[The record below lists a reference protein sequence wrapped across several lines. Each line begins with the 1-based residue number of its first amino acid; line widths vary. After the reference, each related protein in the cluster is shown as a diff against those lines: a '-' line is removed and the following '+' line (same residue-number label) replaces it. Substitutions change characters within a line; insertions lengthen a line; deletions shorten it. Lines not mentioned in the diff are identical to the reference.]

1 MTQIRLRVIRFF
13 AKISLKF
20 GKGFFLSS
28 RFIQTSRKIADKAL
42 ENSLPNDEIY
52 EIQGFKIK
60 RGKSMRYL
68 ILTGEYEPAETDFI
82 KKYVK
87 PGMLVFDLGA
97 NIGWFTMIL
106 SKLVGNSGHV
116 YSFEPDP
123 DYFQTLKENVQLN
136 HLTNVSLFQMGVSNT
151 SGVGNFSLNKEFGTL
166 VIDSKQKKDSLQI
179 EITTLDD
186 FCKKNQI
193 KIDFIKIDVEGSEI
207 LVFDGM
213 KESVKNN
220 PGMKFITEFHPNAI
234 RGVGF
239 SPESFFEKIRQM
251 EFKIIICAV
260 GLRTNHY
267 TTDGEIK
274 EIDVQKLLKLEG
286 ITGSASLFCYKTLP

>member
-1 MTQIRLRVIRFF
+1 M
-13 AKISLKF
+13 
-20 GKGFFLSS
+20 
-28 RFIQTSRKIADKAL
+28 
-42 ENSLPNDEIY
+42 
-52 EIQGFKIK
+52 
-60 RGKSMRYL
+60 
-68 ILTGEYEPAETDFI
+68 
-82 KKYVK
+82 
-87 PGMLVFDLGA
+87 
-97 NIGWFTMIL
+97 
-106 SKLVGNSGHV
+106 
-116 YSFEPDP
+116 
-123 DYFQTLKENVQLN
+123 
-136 HLTNVSLFQMGVSNT
+136 
-151 SGVGNFSLNKEFGTL
+151 
-166 VIDSKQKKDSLQI
+166 
-179 EITTLDD
+179 DD